1 MITQKLF
8 GSSMLVDSVTGMM
21 QHGEIA
27 IMFNS
32 AGRSEI
38 QVRNPETGDMEAIET
53 GDQDSELIEHLV
65 QAIRRVHAAI
75 DLQGD
80 DAPLEAS

>member
-1 MITQKLF
+1 
-8 GSSMLVDSVTGMM
+8 MLMDNVTGLV
-21 QHGEIA
+21 QRGEIA

-38 QVRNPETGDMEAIET
+38 QVRNAETGDMEIIET
-53 GDQDSELIEHLV
+53 DDQGSELIEHLV
-65 QAIRRVHAAI
+65 QAIRRTHTAI

-80 DAPLEAS
+80 DAPLEVIESTD